1 MDITKIVAELRF
13 NYHANMLDVNN
24 ILNQL
29 KLRSDEKAE
38 ENGKKHCMECFDCL
52 GRLGYDLSSLKKNEP

>member
-1 MDITKIVAELRF
+1 MDITKSVAKMRF
-13 NYHANMLDVNN
+13 YYHANMLDVNN

-38 ENGKKHCMECFDCL
+38 LVGKKHALECFDCME
-52 GRLGYDLSSLKKNEP
+52 RLGLDPFKKKEKES